1 MVPKIEIVHSD
12 LPVHQEKITAP
23 VPGAHGEKL
32 KLGLT
37 GVCAKEKRI
46 MTCQRRR

>member
-12 LPVHQEKITAP
+12 LPVHQEKITAC
-23 VPGAHGEKL
+23 VHGEKL